1 MRGSNKT
8 HLKVISN
15 LLTALV
21 ILALCVFILPKIIIF
36 FMPFLIG
43 WIISMIASPVVRFF
57 EERLKIRRKGASV
70 IVIVAVLAVV
80 ILLVYVICAQ
90 LVREGISFV
99 NELPALWDG
108 IMTELSQVGANLEGI
123 YSKLPL
129 DTQRTLDN
137 IGSEA
142 GTYFGGLIENIGTPT
157 FEAVGSVAKQLPD
170 IFLGVVMCIL
180 SAYFFVADKS
190 YVSGI
195 MKKYVPGA
203 VLYRL
208 DLIRRS
214 FRNAVGGYF
223 KAQFKIE
230 CWIYVMLVIGLLIL
244 KVRYVPLVA
253 LGIAFLDFLP
263 VFGTGTVMIPW
274 AVIEIL
280 GNDYQ
285 MAMGLLIIWVAG
297 QLVRQIIQPKI
308 VGDSIGMEPIPTLFL
323 LFIGYKVAGVM
334 GMILAVPIGIII
346 VNLYEEGVFDT
357 TKQSIQI
364 LVAGFNK
371 FRRIRPEDIAIVEEY
386 EREVE
391 TNYQRN
397 LKNARE
403 EEREL
408 EEASKIRI
416 EEPLIIKKIISKKK

>member
-1 MRGSNKT
+1 M
-8 HLKVISN
+8 L
-15 LLTALV
+15 
-21 ILALCVFILPKIIIF
+21 F
-36 FMPFLIG
+36 
-43 WIISMIASPVVRFF
+43 
-57 EERLKIRRKGASV
+57 
-70 IVIVAVLAVV
+70 
-80 ILLVYVICAQ
+80 
-90 LVREGISFV
+90 
-99 NELPALWDG
+99 
-108 IMTELSQVGANLEGI
+108 
-123 YSKLPL
+123 
-129 DTQRTLDN
+129 
-137 IGSEA
+137 
-142 GTYFGGLIENIGTPT
+142 
-157 FEAVGSVAKQLPD
+157 
-170 IFLGVVMCIL
+170 
-180 SAYFFVADKS
+180 
-190 YVSGI
+190 
-195 MKKYVPGA
+195 
-203 VLYRL
+203 
-208 DLIRRS
+208 RS
-214 FRNAVGGYF
+214 
-223 KAQFKIE
+223 
-230 CWIYVMLVIGLLIL
+230 
-244 KVRYVPLVA
+244 
-253 LGIAFLDFLP
+253 
-263 VFGTGTVMIPW
+263 
-274 AVIEIL
+274 
-280 GNDYQ
+280 
-285 MAMGLLIIWVAG
+285 GLLIIWVAG